1 MGYTQFDCFSAQ
13 VNQWLNQIG
22 EGTLVGHGDM
32 GSNLAAARDFLE
44 VHERL
49 HDDLMERSDEV
60 KALSRVAEDLAKA
73 GDKVRAQSREF
84 VRVVTKRI
92 STGTICVH
100 YFCHTL

>member
-1 MGYTQFDCFSAQ
+1 MYGGYKLLCTNAYCTKICFGDVMGFTQFDCFSVQ

-73 GDKVRAQSREF
+73 GDKVRA
-84 VRVVTKRI
+84 
-92 STGTICVH
+92 
-100 YFCHTL
+100 